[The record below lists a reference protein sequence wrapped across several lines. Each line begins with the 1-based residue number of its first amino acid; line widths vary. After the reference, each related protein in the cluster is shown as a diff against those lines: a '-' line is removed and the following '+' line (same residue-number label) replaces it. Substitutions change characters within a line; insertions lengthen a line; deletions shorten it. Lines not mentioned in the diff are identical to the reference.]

1 MTAASP
7 ASLNRIVGAVLAL
20 AVAFTLGFVVRSQL
34 PAERQSAEALE
45 AVAIEVLRDA
55 AEERRSAA
63 EERRSAAVGVA
74 LADGT
79 RHSIM
84 LPESNRPVK
93 VHDVAPQYTD
103 LARDARIQ
111 GVVILKTLIDDEGNV
126 ADIEVLKSMPMG
138 LSEAAVDA
146 VRQWKFKP
154 AMVDGRPVPTN
165 HNVVVN
171 FQLGKVG

>member
-1 MTAASP
+1 MTAVSP
-7 ASLNRIVGAVLAL
+7 ASLNRIVGAMLAL

-45 AVAIEVLRDA
+45 AGAIEVLR
-55 AEERRSAA
+55 EAA